1 MRALGFEVHKQEVL
15 DLMRDYDRDGAG
27 QIEFPDFLEIMT
39 VKINNRDPTE
49 EILKAFNL
57 FDEDGTGR
65 ISLKN
70 LRRIAREL
78 GENLS
83 DEELQAMINVFDKD
97 QDGESKT

>member
-1 MRALGFEVHKQEVL
+1 MRALGFDVKKKDVL
-15 DLMRDYDRDGAG
+15 ELMADYDRDGSG
-27 QIEFPDFLEIMT
+27 QIEYQDFLDIMT
-39 VKINNRDPTE
+39 TKINERDPTE
-49 EILKAFNL
+49 EILKAFKL

-83 DEELQAMINVFDKD
+83 DEELQAMID
-97 QDGESKT
+97 

>member
-1 MRALGFEVHKQEVL
+1 MRALGFDVKKKDVVQ
-15 DLMRDYDRDGAG
+15 LMQDYDRDGSG
-27 QIEFPDFLEIMT
+27 QIEFQDFLDIMT
-39 VKINNRDPTE
+39 TKINERDPTE
-49 EILKAFNL
+49 EIIKAFKL

-83 DEELQAMINVFDKD
+83 DEELQAMID
-97 QDGESKT
+97 